1 MERHYKAR
9 DVEMIT
15 ASRTVAS
22 NLAYNQAELFLARSN
37 WTPEYIADLQV
48 RIENTTEQ
56 YLGLDKR
63 KALRDATATIGT
75 IQESAQREAS
85 FLKTQIEVDFP
96 ETKSKILKDLGYKA
110 NFRKVQFG
118 DQEALIQLLF
128 GIKKGMTDE
137 LKTAIVEKGTNP
149 VLIEKIV
156 GYASQ
161 LNDANA
167 AQESLKETSPDVS
180 KEAVQAFN
188 DIYDE
193 VIGICKIAAS
203 FYKDNPVKKKQFTF
217 SKIISAMN
225 AGHKPQKEESSE

>member
-1 MERHYKAR
+1 
-9 DVEMIT
+9 
-15 ASRTVAS
+15 
-22 NLAYNQAELFLARSN
+22 
-37 WTPEYIADLQV
+37 
-48 RIENTTEQ
+48 EQ